1 MSHATIFR
9 SLRFGSSGAGRIA
22 LLAGLGAATS
32 LTTGAESRWGIG
44 AMLGSWSELDDGAT
58 EATAIVIAAATIRW

>member
-1 MSHATIFR
+1 M
-9 SLRFGSSGAGRIA
+9 LP
-22 LLAGLGAATS
+22 GLGAATA